1 MPPAQG
7 QQVGRAVEGIGQV
20 VDRHIGERAVPLL
33 ILGQH
38 ETAADGEIG
47 GGVKFPAGR
56 VESLE
61 AKPVGVAVE
70 KHIASEQ
77 QVAGRVEGDLRPAA
91 QRQTPA
97 VGDRADPGRH
107 AVRIKGFRPRAHQTQ
122 QHRRV
127 GAMAAPGE
135 GQGAEQADHHPC
147 DAIQAPA
154 IGQSREKP
162 TGGDHRSGGMRT
174 GGADP
179 DLEQIES
186 ADHLPVG
193 LGRAGH
199 AEPLAVAMARPPRC

>member
-1 MPPAQG
+1 MPRAQG
-7 QQVGRAVEGIGQV
+7 QVGRAVEGIGQIIEA
-20 VDRHIGERAVPLL
+20 HIGERAVAML

-61 AKPVGVAVE
+61 AKPNGMAVE
-70 KHIASEQ
+70 KHVAAEQ

-91 QRQTPA
+91 KGQPA
-97 VGDRADPGRH
+97 VIGDLADLRRH
-107 AVRIKGFRPRAHQTQ
+107 AVRVEGFRPRAHQTQ

-147 DAIQAPA
+147 GAIQAPA